1 MTEFDSVL
9 MLSSYSCHRNPL
21 LGKERARTKR
31 IGQLHICGGKRTGR
45 RFGLERLVHIFLI
58 LRLLCGAYQKK
69 ALPLTTIVATGDPDF
84 AGMISSANQ
93 LPKLS
98 P

>member
-1 MTEFDSVL
+1 
-9 MLSSYSCHRNPL
+9 L

-31 IGQLHICGGKRTGR
+31 IGQLHICGGKRTGQ

-58 LRLLCGAYQKK
+58 LRPLGAAYQKK
-69 ALPLTTIVATGDPDF
+69 ALPLAMIVAKGDPDF

-93 LPKLS
+93 PPKLS